1 MAVAKT
7 SLIIEKHQISN
18 IINHKITEKLMSHEA
33 MIRIADDLSV
43 SVSTVYRQLERF
55 EYRTDLTWLAE
66 NMS

>member
-1 MAVAKT
+1 
-7 SLIIEKHQISN
+7 
-18 IINHKITEKLMSHEA
+18 MSHEA

-55 EYRTDLTWLAE
+55 EYKTDLTWLAE